1 MKEER
6 CEVQVGLYA
15 IWQCPSVYLLV
26 FLFVCFLKRVHK
38 NAVFLKNLAA

>member
-15 IWQCPSVYLLV
+15 IWQRPSVYLFV
-26 FLFVCFLKRVHK
+26 FFVRLLSETCTQ
-38 NAVFLKNLAA
+38 NAVFLQN